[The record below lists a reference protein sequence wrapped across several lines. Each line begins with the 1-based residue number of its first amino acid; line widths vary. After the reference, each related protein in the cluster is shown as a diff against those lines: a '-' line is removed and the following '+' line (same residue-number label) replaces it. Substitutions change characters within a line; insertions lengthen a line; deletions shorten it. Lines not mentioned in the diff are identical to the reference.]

1 MCTLRRIAPRGV
13 DLVRIISILLLIQ
26 SSLLPLASAQDLTV
40 AAASDLNYALKDLA
54 ARFEKK
60 TGDKVAL
67 SFGSSGNLYSQIQGG
82 APYDVFFSADMEYPQ
97 KLASAGLVENSSLR
111 TYAVGHLVLYLS
123 NSIGLDRDHLRDARH
138 EITHI
143 LLLPEVKRIAIANPQ
158 HAPYGRAAMAALE
171 NLGVK
176 QKVAGKLVFGE
187 NVSQAAQFVQSGNAQ
202 AGLIP
207 LSLAMSPSMK
217 DAGKYWEVPADAYPE
232 MQQGVAVLSSPRHK
246 RAAQAFIDYISSS
259 EGAAV
264 LEQYG
269 FRVPSRK

>member
-1 MCTLRRIAPRGV
+1 MTIVRTILS
-13 DLVRIISILLLIQ
+13 LVLITTFLV
-26 SSLLPLASAQDLTV
+26 SVAHPQDITV
-40 AAASDLNYALKDLA
+40 AAAADLNYALKDLA
-54 ARFEKK
+54 SRFEKQ
-60 TGDKVAL
+60 TGDKVTL

-97 KLASAGLVENSSLR
+97 KLAGAGLVDASSLR
-111 TYAVGHLVLYLS
+111 TYAIGHLVLYLP
-123 NSIGLDRDHLRDARH
+123 NSIGPDRDHLRDARQ
-138 EITHI
+138 EITYI

-176 QKVAGKLVFGE
+176 QKVASKLVFGE

-207 LSLAMSPSMK
+207 LSLAMSPAMK
-217 DAGKYWEVPADAYPE
+217 AAGRYRELPVDTYPA
-232 MQQGVAVLSSPRHK
+232 MQQGVAILSSSRHK
-246 RAAQAFIDYISSS
+246 RAAQAFIDYVGSS
-259 EGAAV
+259 EGAAI

-269 FRVPSRK
+269 FRVPASK